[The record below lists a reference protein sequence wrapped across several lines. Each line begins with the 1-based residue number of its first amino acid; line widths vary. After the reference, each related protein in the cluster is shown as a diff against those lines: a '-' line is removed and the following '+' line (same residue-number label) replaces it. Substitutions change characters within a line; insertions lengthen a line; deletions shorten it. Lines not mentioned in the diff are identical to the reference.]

1 MNRILALL
9 AVLPSLALA
18 QGAAPGPGTGGGP
31 SSREEVLASIEQDMR
46 TARAEAVAKNLQ
58 LDKEQA
64 ARFWPVYERY
74 VAELAPIFEEQMQGV
89 KKYVESYDKL
99 DDATAL
105 GLVNALIDRDAKM
118 AALRTRWLV
127 EFQKVLP
134 GRLAAKFMQI
144 DRRLS
149 LATQTELAA
158 RIPLIR

>member
-1 MNRILALL
+1 MNRILALV
-9 AVLPSLALA
+9 AFLPPLALA
-18 QGAAPGPGTGGGP
+18 QGASPKPEAGDGP
-31 SSREEVLASIEQDMR
+31 SREQVLASIEQDMR

-58 LDKEQA
+58 LDKDQA

-74 VAELAPIFEEQMQGV
+74 MAELAPIFEEQMQAV

-118 AALRTRWLV
+118 AALRTRWLP
-127 EFQKVLP
+127 EFQKVVP

>member
-1 MNRILALL
+1 LNRILALL
-9 AVLPSLALA
+9 AFLPSLALA
-18 QGAAPGPGTGGGP
+18 QGASPRPEAGGGP
-31 SSREEVLASIEQDMR
+31 SSREVLESIEQDMR
-46 TARAEAVAKNLQ
+46 TARAEAIAKNLQ

-105 GLVNALIDRDAKM
+105 GLVTALIDRDARM
-118 AALRTRWLV
+118 AALRTRWLG
-127 EFQKVLP
+127 EFQKVVP

-158 RIPLIR
+158 RIPIIR